1 MGNRTMAVRYAR
13 ALADVLSGDT
23 DLARVQGELDVVA
36 QILRD
41 DKEIHAA
48 LLSSGLSRARKMG
61 LLELL
66 AREAD
71 FHPACRRILTLLA
84 ESNRLSHFAEMQQAF
99 AALCDE
105 RRKIVAAEVVT
116 AVEIDPGQEQD
127 YRRSLERL
135 TGRQVR
141 LQIRVDPTILGGV
154 VTRIGSEVY
163 DGSVR
168 GRLRRLQT
176 RLRGE

>member
-13 ALADVLSGDT
+13 ALADVLPDDA
-23 DLARVQGELDVVA
+23 DLARVQDELDVVA
-36 QILRD
+36 QVLRD
-41 DKEIHAA
+41 DGEIRTA
-48 LLSSGLSRARKMG
+48 LMSSGLSRARKKG

-66 AREAD
+66 ARKAD
-71 FHPACRRILTLLA
+71 FHPACRRVLTLLA
-84 ESNRLSHFAEMQQAF
+84 ESNRLSHFADMQQAF
-99 AALCDE
+99 AGLCDQ
-105 RRKIVAAEVVT
+105 RRKIVAAEVIT
-116 AVEIDPGQEQD
+116 AVAIDPGQEQD

-135 TGRQVR
+135 TGKQIR
-141 LQIRVDPTILGGV
+141 LQTRVDPAILGGV

-168 GRLRRLQT
+168 GRLQRLQT

>member
-13 ALADVLSGDT
+13 ALADVLADDT
-23 DLARVQGELDVVA
+23 DLARVQGDLDLMA
-36 QILRD
+36 QLLGAD
-41 DKEIHAA
+41 AEIHAA
-48 LLSSGLSRARKMG
+48 FLSSALGRARKKE
-61 LLELL
+61 LLELV
-66 AREAD
+66 ASRAD

-84 ESNRLSHFAEMQQAF
+84 ESHRLSQFAEMRQAF
-99 AALCDE
+99 AGLCDE
-105 RRKIVAAEVVT
+105 RRKIVAAEVTT
-116 AVEIDPGQEQD
+116 AVAIASGEEQG

-135 TGRQVR
+135 TGKQIR
-141 LQIRVDPTILGGV
+141 LQTRVDPAILGGV

-168 GRLRRLQT
+168 GRLQRLQT

>member
-13 ALADVLSGDT
+13 ALVDVLSGET
-23 DLARVQGELDVVA
+23 DLERVQRELDMVA

-41 DKEIHAA
+41 DAEIHAA
-48 LLSSGLSRARKMG
+48 LLSSGLTRARKKD

-66 AREAD
+66 ARKAE
-71 FHPACRRILTLLA
+71 FHPACRRTLTLLA
-84 ESNRLSHFAEMQQAF
+84 ENNLLSYFADMLQAF
-99 AALCDE
+99 AGYCDE
-105 RRKIVAAEVVT
+105 RRKIVAAEVIT
-116 AVEIDPGQEQD
+116 AVAMDAGQEQE

-135 TGRQVR
+135 TGKQIR
-141 LQIRVDPTILGGV
+141 LQTRVDPEILGGV

-168 GRLRRLQT
+168 GRLQRLQT

>member
-13 ALADVLSGDT
+13 ALADVLSDDT
-23 DLARVQGELDVVA
+23 DLARVQGDLDVVA
-36 QILRD
+36 QLLRAD
-41 DKEIHAA
+41 EEIRAA
-48 LLSSGLSRARKMG
+48 FMSSGLSRARKKD

-71 FHPACRRILTLLA
+71 FHPACRRLLTLLA
-84 ESNRLSHFAEMQQAF
+84 ESSRLSHFDEMKQAF

-105 RRKIVAAEVVT
+105 RRRILAAEVTT
-116 AVEIDPGQEQD
+116 AVAIDAQQEQD
-127 YRRSLERL
+127 YRRSLERM
-135 TGRQVR
+135 TGKQIR
-141 LQIRVDPTILGGV
+141 LQTRVDPAILGGV

-168 GRLRRLQT
+168 GRLQRLQT

>member
-13 ALADVLSGDT
+13 ALVDVLSDDA
-23 DLARVQGELDVVA
+23 DLSRVQGELDVVA
-36 QILRD
+36 QILHD
-41 DKEIHAA
+41 DGEIRTA
-48 LLSSGLSRARKMG
+48 LMSSGLSRARKKG

-66 AREAD
+66 ARKAD
-71 FHPACRRILTLLA
+71 FHPACRRILTMLA
-84 ESNRLSHFAEMQQAF
+84 ESNCLSVFTEMQQAF
-99 AALCDE
+99 AGLCDE

-116 AVEIDPGQEQD
+116 AVAIDPGREQD
-127 YRRSLERL
+127 YCRSLERL

-141 LQIRVDPTILGGV
+141 LQMRIDPAILGGV
-154 VTRIGSEVY
+154 VTRIGSQVY

-168 GRLRRLQT
+168 GRLQRLQT